1 MSQKKVEAYKEYKKN
16 KDKILRKEKR
26 MRQLEFGILGLVGIA
41 FVGWFG
47 YSVYD
52 SAQRAA
58 EEKAAEAAADVT
70 TTEINLT
77 DFTEYVNGLDIYY

>member
-16 KDKILRKEKR
+16 KDKILKKEKR
-26 MRQLEFGILGLVGIA
+26 MRNLELGVIALVGVA

-52 SAQRAA
+52 SAQ
-58 EEKAAEAAADVT
+58 KAAKEYPLPNTPRRSHCTAPRTSRPRIMA
-70 TTEINLT
+70 ERRLT
-77 DFTEYVNGLDIYY
+77 

>member
-58 EEKAAEAAADVT
+58 EEKAADVT